1 MIHKDD
7 IEQARANM
15 LKTIRTAVRLRHSLA
30 ADAEL
35 NEILPKADAQFF
47 KKIQKGEL
55 PDAIDLKKLTG
66 GY

>member
-1 MIHKDD
+1 
-7 IEQARANM
+7 M